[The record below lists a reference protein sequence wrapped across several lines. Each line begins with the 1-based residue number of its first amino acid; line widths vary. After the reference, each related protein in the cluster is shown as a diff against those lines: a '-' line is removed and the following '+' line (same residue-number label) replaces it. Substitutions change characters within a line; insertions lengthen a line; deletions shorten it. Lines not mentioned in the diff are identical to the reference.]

1 MTKNKIR
8 FLVTLAILLA
18 VFVAISFAV
27 PFEKNATFWLSF
39 AFGVLALAVQL
50 YAWPVAFARESPR
63 SKFYGFPVARIAT
76 LYLIAQLV
84 LSLGFMALAKWLPAW
99 VGVLVFGLLLAG
111 AAIGFIAADAT
122 RDEVERQDAAHKA
135 DVATMHALQSK
146 TAFLAGQCEEPETK
160 KALQK
165 LADSFRYSDPVSS
178 DALKDAEANLS
189 ALVDELQSAV
199 LEKDNAAAGALCA
212 KIEAA
217 LADRNRLCRLNKHR

>member
-18 VFVAISFAV
+18 VFVAIAFAV

-84 LSLGFMALAKWLPAW
+84 LSLGFMVLAKWLPAW
-99 VGVLVFGLLLAG
+99 VGVLVFGLLLAA